1 MEGQRSRVGSADS
14 GPRLEGPQGEE
25 EEEGA
30 WTCQS
35 RINAN
40 ECAHP
45 RMSTFGINASLVP
58 VLAHGKKRAIG
69 KEQRAT
75 PYVPCAMRRRVLS
88 GARLCAR
95 RAWHLGEA
103 SLRRIVQHCAFRY
116 CRDGPSIL
124 DSIRPFALLR
134 SMSWHWTLHIL
145 HYALHHQTC
154 AKAPVNV
161 LRR

>member
-1 MEGQRSRVGSADS
+1 MGSADS

-69 KEQRAT
+69 KEQRAM
-75 PYVPCAMRRRVLS
+75 CHVLCV
-88 GARLCAR
+88 GVYYPVQDFVHGVHGTWARPVSAALSSTV
-95 RAWHLGEA
+95 HSDTVGMVL
-103 SLRRIVQHCAFRY
+103 
-116 CRDGPSIL
+116 
-124 DSIRPFALLR
+124 PF
-134 SMSWHWTLHIL
+134 
-145 HYALHHQTC
+145 
-154 AKAPVNV
+154 
-161 LRR
+161 